1 MNQRISTILYVLMVG
16 LGVFQYLNTGDL
28 MQCFANLGIALVFDP
43 FDKDV
48 PWKNRKSWQKGVLL
62 VHVGVVIILF
72 FVANMPD
79 IAKGI
84 SDGWNG
90 R

>member
-1 MNQRISTILYVLMVG
+1 MNQRVNTFLYILMVS
-16 LGVFQYLNTGDL
+16 LGVFQFFNTGDL
-28 MQCFANLGIALVFDP
+28 MDCFANLGIALVFDP

-48 PWKNRKSWQKGVLL
+48 PWKNRKLWQKGILL
-62 VHVGVVIILF
+62 VHVGVVIVLF
-72 FVANMPD
+72 FVANLPD
-79 IAKGI
+79 IYNGI

>member
-1 MNQRISTILYVLMVG
+1 MNQRVNTFLYILMVS
-16 LGVFQYLNTGDL
+16 LGVFQYLNSGNL
-28 MQCFANLGIALVFDP
+28 MDCFANLGIALVFDP

-62 VHVGVVIILF
+62 VHVGVVIVLF
-72 FVANMPD
+72 FVANLPA
-79 IAKGI
+79 ICNGI